1 IRTRAVVADGMEF
14 GTVGPYEK
22 IAGRFHFSIDPSD
35 AANGAIRD
43 IAHAPVTRRGLVEF
57 SADFYLLKPV
67 AIERGNGVLLFE
79 VANRGGKGILPMFA
93 GARSS
98 RDPTDVA
105 HFGDG
110 FFQLRGDTLLW
121 VGCQFNAPANEER
134 LRAYVP
140 AAEGVSGLV
149 RSDFVVR
156 QPVFEYSLGDRN
168 HRPYPAIVD
177 DANATMTVRDSPD
190 G

>member
-1 IRTRAVVADGMEF
+1 MKLSLVFALGLAVVAAAPAVAGLTEVEVRSRAVVADGKEF

-35 AANGAIRD
+35 PANRAIRD
-43 IAHAPVTRRGLVEF
+43 IAHAPVTRRGRVEF

-79 VANRGGKGILPMFA
+79 VSNRGGKGILPMFA
-93 GARSS
+93 GARST
-98 RDPTDVA
+98 RDPTAVSD
-105 HFGDG
+105 FGDG
-110 FFQLRGDTLLW
+110 FFQRRGDTLLW
-121 VGCQFNAPANEER
+121 VGWQFDPPANAEL

-140 AAEGVSGLV
+140 SAEGVSGLV

-156 QPVFEYSLGDRN
+156 EP
-168 HRPYPAIVD
+168 
-177 DANATMTVRDSPD
+177 
-190 G
+190 